1 MLALLLLAALQT
13 APAASI
19 PAAPSDPLAP
29 LSAYNGSWTII
40 SPHTLAGPGKPDI
53 LVNHCT
59 HHIAFFT
66 CEQVVNGKPLALMV
80 FVPTDKPNQFHT
92 QPIFPNGQAV
102 GRGDLTLDG
111 PHWTF
116 SSKDVEPGKTTWY
129 RTENF
134 FKGPNAIHFDQYES
148 ADGTTWT
155 KTSEGDETRNPS

>member
-13 APAASI
+13 APTPST
-19 PAAPSDPLAP
+19 PAVQQDPLAP
-29 LSAYNGSWTII
+29 LSAYNGSWTIV

-53 LVNHCT
+53 LVNHCLHQT
-59 HHIAFFT
+59 AFFT

-80 FVPTDKPNQFHT
+80 FVSSGEPHKFHT

-102 GRGDLTLDG
+102 GRGDLLLDG
-111 PHWTF
+111 SHWTF
-116 SSKDVEPGKTTWY
+116 SSKDVEPAKTTWY

-134 FKGPNAIHFDQYES
+134 FKGPNAIHFEQYES
-148 ADGTTWT
+148 PDGSNWT